1 MLTKDEVTLEEVL
14 ELVDFGRDANGKLV
28 MANIYSD
35 VCNVFGNV
43 ENICGDVGNVFGNAR
58 LIRYKVKHGG
68 SKGDTK

>member
-1 MLTKDEVTLEEVL
+1 MMLTKDEVTVEEIL

-43 ENICGDVGNVFGNAR
+43 ENICGDVGKVFGNAS
-58 LIRYKVKHGG
+58 LVKGKIKHR
-68 SKGDTK
+68 GDK